1 LGRSTLLKFLGEAA
15 LAGLAQAAKAGVAV
29 VAGRT
34 PRLSTLLFLPVLLLG
49 SLLVPLVLG
58 VAGLERLVAIHTST
72 ELLLPLQAL
81 EQKGVVEARHQ
92 RPAAVGPLL
101 LELAQPSI
109 LVEMVAPMPPQ
120 TEAAAV
126 AAQPVRTEMAL
137 TAAGVA
143 LPPIPIPAAVA
154 VALVAVLLAKTAFL
168 VLSAALAA
176 TTHPALAAA

>member
-1 LGRSTLLKFLGEAA
+1 
-15 LAGLAQAAKAGVAV
+15 LA
-29 VAGRT
+29 
-34 PRLSTLLFLPVLLLG
+34 
-49 SLLVPLVLG
+49 LLVPG
-58 VAGLERLVAIHTST
+58 AADLERLVAIHTST

-81 EQKGVVEARHQ
+81 EQRGVVEVQHQ
-92 RPAAVGPLL
+92 RPAAVEPLL

-126 AAQPVRTEMAL
+126 VAQPVRTEMAL

-143 LPPIPIPAAVA
+143 LPLILIPAAVA
-154 VALVAVLLAKTAFL
+154 VALVAALLAKTAFL